1 MSAPAASLDRSPPQ
15 QSPAAAFLKSLVSSP
30 ANALT
35 SLLIL
40 AFIAA
45 TLPGFIQWSL
55 IDAVWS
61 GESGKECSGI
71 DAACWLFVR
80 LRFDQILYGLY
91 PAPERWRVDLAGA
104 LGLAGLG
111 LLMLRG
117 VKYKIW
123 IAALF
128 LLAFPISAGILL
140 HGGVAGLAPAPTRLW
155 GGLMLTAVVA
165 AWTIATAIPLG
176 LLLALARRSSL
187 PVLSWAAAGFIDI
200 MRGLPLIGVLFLAIV
215 MFPFFM
221 PPGTEIDKLLRALLA
236 FTLFDA
242 AILAEVFRGGLQA
255 VPREQREAGLALGL
269 KSWQVMLLVIIP
281 QAVTNALP
289 GIVNVCIVIV
299 KETVVVLIVGLFD
312 FLGIIQNGIIDPE
325 WLVGDQVRATAY
337 LFAGLVFWSL
347 CFSISRYSAHIERRL
362 AAGRQV

>member
-1 MSAPAASLDRSPPQ
+1 MSLHTAALLPPPQ
-15 QSPAAAFLKSLVSSP
+15 ASRLQSFLKSTISSP
-30 ANALT
+30 SNALT
-35 SLLIL
+35 SLVIL

-45 TLPGFIQWSL
+45 TLPGFIRWSL

-61 GESGKECSGI
+61 GGSGKACSGI

-80 LRFDQILYGLY
+80 LRLDQILYGLY

-104 LGLAGLG
+104 IGLAGLA
-111 LLMLRG
+111 LLMMRG
-117 VKYKIW
+117 LKYKIW
-123 IAALF
+123 IAAAL
-128 LLAFPISAGILL
+128 LLAYPVAAGILL
-140 HGGVAGLAPAPTRLW
+140 CGGVVGLAPVPTRLW

-165 AWTIATAIPLG
+165 AWTIATSIPLG
-176 LLLALARRSSL
+176 LLLALARRSAM
-187 PVLSWAAAGFIDI
+187 PVLSWAATGFIEV

-255 VPREQREAGLALGL
+255 VPREQREAGLGLGL
-269 KSWQVMLLVIIP
+269 KGWQVMLLVVIP

-347 CFSISRYSAHIERRL
+347 CFSISRYSARIERRL
-362 AAGRQV
+362 SLGRQA